1 MEYNEENNEEY
12 VSTPDY
18 GRYGKIEFDYI
29 EAGRQIIRL
38 EIVRNEVAATITDA
52 IGAIQELAGLVECE
66 CSINVND
73 LVNDNI
79 NANVDAIIERLNYE
93 IKGYQD
99 LAIEIGADI
108 EELNSVIRDVVFN
121 NSKDYQTALKKSRLY
136 GKEFVYYNQ
145 TDYEDASYGTSTIAT
160 SGCGPTCAAMVLST
174 LLGESITPQEMCDY
188 SASRGHLVPGG
199 TRDEFFEDV
208 FADYGVNYTRED
220 QLEENIIASL
230 EAGNYIIARM
240 GPSKF
245 TSSGHFIVLTGIDEY
260 GNIIV
265 ADPNNRE
272 NSSMVWSPSYIA
284 ERRKG
289 LGMYSVSL

>member
-38 EIVRNEVAATITDA
+38 EIVRNEVASTITDA

-108 EELNSVIRDVVFN
+108 EELNSVIRDYMVKSSFTTIKLIMKMQVMVPRQLQHQDVVQLVQQWYF
-121 NSKDYQTALKKSRLY
+121 
-136 GKEFVYYNQ
+136 
-145 TDYEDASYGTSTIAT
+145 
-160 SGCGPTCAAMVLST
+160 
-174 LLGESITPQEMCDY
+174 LLC
-188 SASRGHLVPGG
+188 
-199 TRDEFFEDV
+199 
-208 FADYGVNYTRED
+208 
-220 QLEENIIASL
+220 
-230 EAGNYIIARM
+230 
-240 GPSKF
+240 
-245 TSSGHFIVLTGIDEY
+245 
-260 GNIIV
+260 
-265 ADPNNRE
+265 
-272 NSSMVWSPSYIA
+272 
-284 ERRKG
+284 
-289 LGMYSVSL
+289 